1 MSKYIN
7 ADFYRDKLLARRED
21 YEDQGKLSHA
31 EGVAAALDLLSD
43 ARPADVIEADY
54 FRILERR
61 LEHLLVS
68 RFISSF
74 DEMDPVTGKYKLDI
88 GDADRLVRDQDR
100 NEPILRTLSRK
111 IVTLSNKVPIIR
123 HLNAE
128 RRLTKKP

>member
-43 ARPADVIEADY
+43 ARPADVIDADY

-74 DEMDPVTGKYKLDI
+74 DEVDPVTGKYKLDI

-111 IVTLSNKVPIIR
+111 IVTLSNKVSIIR
-123 HLNAE
+123 RLNAE
-128 RRLTKKP
+128 SRLTKKP